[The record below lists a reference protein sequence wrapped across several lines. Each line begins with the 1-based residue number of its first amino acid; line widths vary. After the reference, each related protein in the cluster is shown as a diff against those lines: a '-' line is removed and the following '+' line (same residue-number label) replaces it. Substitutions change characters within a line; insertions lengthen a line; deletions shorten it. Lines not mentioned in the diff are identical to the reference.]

1 MLELMDRDDA
11 AGMKLWLHRHPV
23 GNGIPGPHNWSGTDH
38 DTCVNTPLGGIPELV
53 KWSAAIVRTPR
64 GWVGRLDNHIR
75 KTTLHVPVLPDVG
88 DVFVTIDKL
97 YREKLAQDDARL
109 AALHR
114 ELEPSKPVFW
124 PWKAKQM
131 ALPVTLAEA
140 YGFEDLDDLTQAD
153 IDLLEGLDED
163 DLFADWPD
171 EAQDYG
177 GYIPR
182 SQRLQPRRSIHSKV
196 QSFFRR
202 RR

>member
-1 MLELMDRDDA
+1 
-11 AGMKLWLHRHPV
+11 
-23 GNGIPGPHNWSGTDH
+23 
-38 DTCVNTPLGGIPELV
+38 
-53 KWSAAIVRTPR
+53 
-64 GWVGRLDNHIR
+64 VGRLDNHIR

-114 ELEPSKPVFW
+114 GLEPSKPVFW

-163 DLFADWPD
+163 DFFADWPD
-171 EAQDYG
+171 EVQDYG

-182 SQRLQPRRSIHSKV
+182 SQRHQSRRSIHSKV

-202 RR
+202 LR